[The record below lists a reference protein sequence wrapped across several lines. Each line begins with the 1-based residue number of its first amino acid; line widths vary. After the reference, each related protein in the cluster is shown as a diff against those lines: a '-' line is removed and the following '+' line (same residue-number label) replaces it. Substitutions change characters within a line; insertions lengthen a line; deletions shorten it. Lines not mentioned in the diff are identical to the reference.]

1 MEIITKIGTEKS
13 KNKVSIIDFTV
24 GCYAVSVF
32 QGSIS
37 SNDILIKYKETTSTK
52 RTRLRTPKHIH
63 WTVDLLLKK
72 QGNEELTND
81 FLKGVS
87 QIWETCQPL
96 SSNDYETLENL
107 VLQGKHKIE
116 IERFSELDYYGEYS
130 VKFLFVLLQLLAV
143 QEKTNKSDAYMFG
156 NVVSELKKNDLDI
169 FSVVSTATYNRR

>member
-1 MEIITKIGTEKS
+1 MEIITKRGTEKT
-13 KNKVSIIDFTV
+13 NDKVSIIDFTV

-32 QGSIS
+32 QGNLSP
-37 SNDILIKYKETTSTK
+37 NDIIIKYREVTNTK

-81 FLKGVS
+81 FLKGVA

-96 SSNDYETLENL
+96 LSNDYETLENL
-107 VLQGKHKIE
+107 VLQGEYKIE
-116 IERFSELDYYGEYS
+116 IDRFSELDNYGEYS

-156 NVVSELKKNDLDI
+156 KVVSELKKNDLDI
-169 FSVVSTATYNRR
+169 FSVVSTATMNRR